1 MTHTPI
7 CHLPLVGRMGGG
19 YNMKKYIKPCIEQ
32 LKAECVQIIAVSII
46 DGVQANDSEVLTKEN
61 NDWAIWE
68 DD

>member
-1 MTHTPI
+1 
-7 CHLPLVGRMGGG
+7 
-19 YNMKKYIKPCIEQ
+19 MKKYIKPCIEQ

-61 NDWAIWE
+61 NDWELWE